1 MSRTLNH
8 ILLVDDNVHDNFFH
22 ERILKKNGFGNNISV
37 ATNGYEAL
45 DVLLKNNPSVKPLPD
60 LIFLDIN
67 MPGMTGWEVLDKLK
81 AASFDVKHSKIFM
94 LSTSSNPD
102 DQRKAAK
109 HESLLGFITKPLTKD
124 HIESI
129 LSTYFE

>member
-1 MSRTLNH
+1 MSRAINH

-45 DVLLKNNPSVKPLPD
+45 EMLLKPSANTSSLPD

-81 AASFDVKHSKIFM
+81 AAAFDVKQSKIFM
-94 LSTSSNPD
+94 LSTSNNPD
-102 DQRKAAK
+102 DQRKASN
-109 HESLLGFITKPLTKD
+109 HDSLLGFITKPLTKD

-129 LSTYFE
+129 LSNYFE

>member
-1 MSRTLNH
+1 MSRAINH

-45 DVLLKNNPSVKPLPD
+45 EILLKPSANTSSLPD

-81 AASFDVKHSKIFM
+81 AAAFDVKQSKIFM
-94 LSTSSNPD
+94 LSTSNNPD
-102 DQRKAAK
+102 DQRKASN
-109 HESLLGFITKPLTKD
+109 HDSLLGKLLT
-124 HIESI
+124 
-129 LSTYFE
+129 TTAC

>member
-1 MSRTLNH
+1 MSRAINH

-45 DVLLKNNPSVKPLPD
+45 EILLKPSANTSPLPD

-81 AASFDVKHSKIFM
+81 AAAFDVKQSKIFM
-94 LSTSSNPD
+94 LSTSNNPD
-102 DQRKAAK
+102 DQRKASN

-129 LSTYFE
+129 LSNYFE